1 VSARDPDGATLERLA
16 WRRMST
22 DEIAALKQAQRAT
35 WALGDYG
42 EVALREL
49 WEIGPRIVGRV
60 GVASGDDVLDVA
72 CGTGNVAIRAAEA
85 GGRVAGLDLTPELF
99 DTAARLAAEAGVEVE
114 WVEGDA
120 EALPF
125 DDDSFDVV
133 LSTFGCMFAPR
144 HELAAGEIARVLRP
158 GGRIGICS
166 WTPEG
171 KLGALL
177 RQQPVPPF
185 ASPPHLWGTE
195 EHVAALFAD
204 SGIEL
209 EFERDVCSEYDYGS
223 LEEAL
228 EFFTTTFGPV
238 MRIRRAAEEDGNW
251 DEVRAELIEWLRDD
265 TPAEYLVVV
274 GRKEAA

>member
-1 VSARDPDGATLERLA
+1 M
-16 WRRMST
+16 RRMSA
-22 DEIAALKQAQRAT
+22 DELAALKQAQRAT

-60 GVASGDDVLDVA
+60 GVAPDEDVLDVA
-72 CGTGNVAIRAAEA
+72 CGTGNVAIRAAES
-85 GGRVAGLDLTPELF
+85 GGRVTGLDLTPELF
-99 DTAARLAAEAGVEVE
+99 DTARRLAAAAGVEVE
-114 WVEGDA
+114 WVHGDA

-125 DDDSFDVV
+125 DDGSFDVV

-144 HELAAGEIARVLRP
+144 HELAASEIARVLRP

-171 KLGALL
+171 KLGTLL
-177 RQQPVPPF
+177 EQQPVPPF
-185 ASPPHLWGTE
+185 ALPPQLWGTE
-195 EHVAALFAD
+195 EHVTRLFAAT
-204 SGIEL
+204 GIEL
-209 EFERDVCSEYDYGS
+209 EFERDIAPDYEYESTDD
-223 LEEAL
+223 AV

-251 DEVRAELIEWLRDD
+251 DEVRAELIEWFEDD

>member
-1 VSARDPDGATLERLA
+1 VA
-16 WRRMST
+16 T
-22 DEIAALKQAQRAT
+22 DEIAAMKQAARAT

-49 WEIGPRIVGRV
+49 WAVGERLVSRV
-60 GVASGDDVLDVA
+60 GVEPGDDVLDVA
-72 CGTGNVAIRAAEA
+72 CGTGNVAIRAAESGA
-85 GGRVAGLDLTPELF
+85 RVVGLDLTPELF
-99 DTAARLAAEAGVEVE
+99 DSGRRLAAEAGVEVE

-125 DDDSFDVV
+125 ADESFDVV

-177 RQQPVPPF
+177 KQQPVPPF

-195 EHVAALFAD
+195 EHVTALFAG

-209 EFERDVCSEYDYGS
+209 EFERDVCPEYEYAS
-223 LEEAL
+223 PEEAL

-238 MRIRRAAEEDGNW
+238 IRIRRAAEEDGTW
-251 DEVRAELIEWLRDD
+251 PEARAELLAWMDDD
-265 TPAEYLVVV
+265 TPAEYLVAL
-274 GRKEAA
+274 GRKAAS